1 MMFMSG
7 CRGSQVAI
15 AQNRSKDKHRN
26 PGLKRKMLIISV
38 CGKKKETNLSPLQA
52 KDSNLDPSRF
62 EVRCSTTEP
71 RDLVS
76 DLRQVIG
83 LFVTLAQHTV
93 RIRNVGSVVC
103 M

>member
-26 PGLKRKMLIISV
+26 PGFKRKMLIISV

-62 EVRCSTTEP
+62 EIRAPPPSPETS
-71 RDLVS
+71 LV
-76 DLRQVIG
+76 
-83 LFVTLAQHTV
+83 TCAKW
-93 RIRNVGSVVC
+93 
-103 M
+103 

>member
-62 EVRCSTTEP
+62 EIRAPPPSPQTS
-71 RDLVS
+71 LVPC
-76 DLRQVIG
+76 
-83 LFVTLAQHTV
+83 AK
-93 RIRNVGSVVC
+93 
-103 M
+103 

>member
-26 PGLKRKMLIISV
+26 PGLKRKMLSISV
-38 CGKKKETNLSPLQA
+38 CAKKKKETNLSPLQA

-62 EVRCSTTEP
+62 EIRAPPPSPETS
-71 RDLVS
+71 LV
-76 DLRQVIG
+76 
-83 LFVTLAQHTV
+83 TCAK
-93 RIRNVGSVVC
+93 
-103 M
+103 